1 MSVTI
6 NPYTIKRLVKFAY
19 SLKQDENWVL
29 IKVFEE
35 LIREEKKHLTDDLR
49 NAYHAEYRKFYP
61 LIREQCVILETE
73 RRKKAILS
81 DINSATARSMVNE
94 LSQQGL
100 VHLPKI
106 HAIRADAKGR
116 VEVQFESPHQ
126 TINAPL
132 DHLRARLLRR
142 FGNKTQNE
150 SVTAKSR

>member
-1 MSVTI
+1 MSVII

-19 SLKQDENWVL
+19 SLKQDENWVF

-35 LIREEKKHLTDDLR
+35 LILEEKKHLTDDLR
-49 NAYHAEYRKFYP
+49 KEYLTEYRNFYP
-61 LIREQCVILETE
+61 LIREQLKILETE

-81 DINSATARSMVNE
+81 DINSATARAMINE

-106 HAIRADAKGR
+106 HAIRGDAKGR
-116 VEVQFESPHQ
+116 VEVRFESPHC

-132 DHLRARLLRR
+132 DHLRSRLIRR
-142 FGNKTQNE
+142 FGNKT
-150 SVTAKSR
+150 RR

>member
-19 SLKQDENWVL
+19 SLKQDENWVF
-29 IKVFEE
+29 IKVFEL
-35 LIREEKKHLTDDLR
+35 LILEEKKHLTDDLR
-49 NAYHAEYRKFYP
+49 KAYLTEYRKFYP
-61 LIREQCVILETE
+61 LIREQLKILETE

-81 DINSATARSMVNE
+81 DINSATARAMINE

-106 HAIRADAKGR
+106 HTIRGDAKGR
-116 VEVQFESPHQ
+116 VEVRFESPHC

-132 DHLRARLLRR
+132 DYLRSRLIRR
-142 FGNKTQNE
+142 FGNKT
-150 SVTAKSR
+150 RR

>member
-19 SLKQDENWVL
+19 SLKQDENWVFR
-29 IKVFEE
+29 KVFEE
-35 LIREEKKHLTDDLR
+35 LILEEKKHLTDDLR
-49 NAYHAEYRKFYP
+49 KAYLTEYRKFYP
-61 LIREQCVILETE
+61 IIREQLKILETE

-81 DINSATARSMVNE
+81 DINSATARAMINE

-106 HAIRADAKGR
+106 HAIRGDAKGR
-116 VEVQFESPHQ
+116 VEVRFESPHC

-132 DHLRARLLRR
+132 DYLRSRLIRR
-142 FGNKTQNE
+142 FGNKT
-150 SVTAKSR
+150 RR

>member
-19 SLKQDENWVL
+19 SLKQDENWVF

-35 LIREEKKHLTDDLR
+35 LILEEKKHLTDDLR
-49 NAYHAEYRKFYP
+49 NAYLTEYRKFYP
-61 LIREQCVILETE
+61 LIREQLKILETE

-81 DINSATARSMVNE
+81 DINSATARAMINE

-106 HAIRADAKGR
+106 HAIRGDAKGR
-116 VEVQFESPHQ
+116 VEVRFESLHCA
-126 TINAPL
+126 INAPL
-132 DHLRARLLRR
+132 DHLRSRLIRR
-142 FGNKTQNE
+142 FGNKT
-150 SVTAKSR
+150 RR

>member
-19 SLKQDENWVL
+19 SLKQDENWVF

-35 LIREEKKHLTDDLR
+35 LIREEKRHLTDDLR
-49 NAYHAEYRKFYP
+49 NAYLAEYRKFYP
-61 LIREQCVILETE
+61 LIREQLKILETE

-81 DINSATARSMVNE
+81 DINSATARAMINE

-106 HAIRADAKGR
+106 HAIRGDAKGR
-116 VEVQFESPHQ
+116 VEVRFESPYC

-132 DHLRARLLRR
+132 DHLRSRLIRR
-142 FGNKTQNE
+142 FGNKT
-150 SVTAKSR
+150 RR

>member
-19 SLKQDENWVL
+19 SLKQDENWVF
-29 IKVFEE
+29 IKVFEA
-35 LIREEKKHLTDDLR
+35 LILEEKKHLTDDLR
-49 NAYHAEYRKFYP
+49 KTYLTEYRKFYP
-61 LIREQCVILETE
+61 LIREQLKILETE

-81 DINSATARSMVNE
+81 DINSATARAMINE

-106 HAIRADAKGR
+106 HAIRGDAKGR
-116 VEVQFESPHQ
+116 VEVRFESPHC

-132 DHLRARLLRR
+132 DYLRSRLIRR
-142 FGNKTQNE
+142 FGNPQE
-150 SVTAKSR
+150 HR

>member
-19 SLKQDENWVL
+19 SLKQDENWVF
-29 IKVFEE
+29 IKVFEA
-35 LIREEKKHLTDDLR
+35 LILEEKKHLTDDLR
-49 NAYHAEYRKFYP
+49 KAYLTEYRKFYP
-61 LIREQCVILETE
+61 LIREKLKILETE

-81 DINSATARSMVNE
+81 DINSATARAMINE

-106 HAIRADAKGR
+106 HAIRGDAKGR
-116 VEVQFESPHQ
+116 VEVRFESPHC

-132 DHLRARLLRR
+132 DYLRSRLIRR
-142 FGNKTQNE
+142 FGNKT
-150 SVTAKSR
+150 RR

>member
-19 SLKQDENWVL
+19 SLKQDENWVFR
-29 IKVFEE
+29 KVFEE
-35 LIREEKKHLTDDLR
+35 LILEEKKHLTDDLR
-49 NAYHAEYRKFYP
+49 KAYLTEYRKFYP
-61 LIREQCVILETE
+61 IIREQLKILETE

-81 DINSATARSMVNE
+81 DINSATAIAMINE

-106 HAIRADAKGR
+106 HAIRGDAKGR
-116 VEVQFESPHQ
+116 VEVRFESPHC

-132 DHLRARLLRR
+132 DYLRSRLIRR
-142 FGNKTQNE
+142 FGNKT
-150 SVTAKSR
+150 RR

>member
-19 SLKQDENWVL
+19 SLKQDENWVF

-35 LIREEKKHLTDDLR
+35 LILEEKKHLTDDLR
-49 NAYHAEYRKFYP
+49 KAYLTEYRKFYP
-61 LIREQCVILETE
+61 LIREQLKILETE

-81 DINSATARSMVNE
+81 DINSATARAMINE

-106 HAIRADAKGR
+106 HAIRGDAKGR
-116 VEVQFESPHQ
+116 VEVLFESPHC

-132 DHLRARLLRR
+132 DHLRSRLIRR
-142 FGNKTQNE
+142 FGNKTH
-150 SVTAKSR
+150 K

>member
-19 SLKQDENWVL
+19 SLKQDENWVFR
-29 IKVFEE
+29 KVFEE
-35 LIREEKKHLTDDLR
+35 LILEEKKHLTDDLR
-49 NAYHAEYRKFYP
+49 KAYLTEYRKFYP
-61 LIREQCVILETE
+61 LIREQLKILETE

-81 DINSATARSMVNE
+81 DINSATARAMINE

-106 HAIRADAKGR
+106 HAIRGDAKGR
-116 VEVQFESPHQ
+116 VEVRFESPHC

-132 DHLRARLLRR
+132 DYLRSRLIRR
-142 FGNKTQNE
+142 FGNKT
-150 SVTAKSR
+150 RR

>member
-19 SLKQDENWVL
+19 SLKQDENWVFR
-29 IKVFEE
+29 KVFEE
-35 LIREEKKHLTDDLR
+35 LILEEKKHLTDDLSK
-49 NAYHAEYRKFYP
+49 AYLTEYRKFYP
-61 LIREQCVILETE
+61 LIREQLKILETE

-81 DINSATARSMVNE
+81 DINSATARAMINE

-106 HAIRADAKGR
+106 HAIRGDAKGR
-116 VEVQFESPHQ
+116 VEVRFESPHC

-132 DHLRARLLRR
+132 DYLRSRLIRR
-142 FGNKTQNE
+142 FGNKT
-150 SVTAKSR
+150 RR

>member
-19 SLKQDENWVL
+19 SLKQDENWVF
-29 IKVFEE
+29 IKVFEA
-35 LIREEKKHLTDDLR
+35 LILEEKKHLTDDLR
-49 NAYHAEYRKFYP
+49 KAYLTEYRKFYP
-61 LIREQCVILETE
+61 LIREKLKILETE

-81 DINSATARSMVNE
+81 DINSATARAMINE

-106 HAIRADAKGR
+106 HAIRGDAKGR
-116 VEVQFESPHQ
+116 VEVRFESPHC

-132 DHLRARLLRR
+132 DYLRSRLIRR
-142 FGNKTQNE
+142 FGNKTR
-150 SVTAKSR
+150 K

>member
-19 SLKQDENWVL
+19 SLKQDENWVF

-35 LIREEKKHLTDDLR
+35 LIREEKKYLTDDLR
-49 NAYHAEYRKFYP
+49 NAYLAEYRKFYP
-61 LIREQCVILETE
+61 LIREQCNILETE

-81 DINSATARSMVNE
+81 DINSATARAIVNE

-106 HAIRADAKGR
+106 YAIKGNDKGR

-142 FGNKTQNE
+142 FSK
-150 SVTAKSR
+150 ARPF

>member
-19 SLKQDENWVL
+19 SLKQDENWVF

-35 LIREEKKHLTDDLR
+35 L
-49 NAYHAEYRKFYP
+49 
-61 LIREQCVILETE
+61 ILETE

-81 DINSATARSMVNE
+81 DINSATARAMVNE
-94 LSQQGL
+94 LSQQGP

-106 HAIRADAKGR
+106 HEIRGDAKGR
-116 VEVQFESPHQ
+116 VEVRFESPHC

-132 DHLRARLLRR
+132 DHLRSRLIRR
-142 FGNKTQNE
+142 FGNKT
-150 SVTAKSR
+150 RR